1 MAATTS
7 PRVRK
12 AVLDD
17 LPAIVDIL
25 NHAITSSAA
34 NFDLE
39 PYTVD
44 QKRHWF
50 DDLSANCMTTFNLYA
65 SSPLLFE

>member
-1 MAATTS
+1 
-7 PRVRK
+7 
-12 AVLDD
+12 
-17 LPAIVDIL
+17 VDIL